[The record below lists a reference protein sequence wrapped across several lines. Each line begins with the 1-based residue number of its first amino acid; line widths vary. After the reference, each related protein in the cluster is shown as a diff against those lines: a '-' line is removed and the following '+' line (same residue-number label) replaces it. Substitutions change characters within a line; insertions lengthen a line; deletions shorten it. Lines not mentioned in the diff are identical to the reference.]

1 MNEQADLLQPQ
12 PSEPRSA
19 TPFVF
24 LTGGK
29 GGVGKTLISANL
41 GCALAARG
49 RRVLLVD
56 FDLSLANLDVLLD
69 VTPERTSADLLCGAA
84 SLDECLV
91 PYTLPGNAHTH
102 SRSGGLWIL
111 PGACG
116 ESDLARPDA
125 ARRRHLLREVFRAA
139 DRFDLILGDGAA
151 GVGPDQL
158 AFAAAAHQVLTVT
171 TPDPAALTDAY
182 GLVKAFGQRERD
194 LHRGLPTPRVL
205 FNRVAGSDHAAQLDG
220 HFIRVCMRFLG
231 RKPRTAGWLPESRE
245 VRRCIANRRP
255 VVTDHPGALFT
266 SRLTRVAVELER
278 ELLSGARPRP
288 TRGAAAHL
296 PGRVA

>member
-12 PSEPRSA
+12 PSEPPSA

-29 GGVGKTLISANL
+29 GGVGKSLIAANL

-49 RRVLLVD
+49 RRILLVD

-69 VTPERTSADLLCGAA
+69 VTPERTSADLLSGAA
-84 SLDECLV
+84 TLEECLV
-91 PYTLPGNAHTH
+91 RFDLPENAHAH

-116 ESDLARPDA
+116 ESDLARADA
-125 ARRRHLLREVFRAA
+125 ARRRHLLREVFRASA
-139 DRFDLILGDGAA
+139 GFDLILGDGAA
-151 GVGPDQL
+151 GVAPDQL
-158 AFAAAAHQVLTVT
+158 AFAAAAHQVLAVT
-171 TPDPAALTDAY
+171 TSDPAALTDAY
-182 GLVKAFGQRERD
+182 GLVKALGQRERD
-194 LHRGLPTPRVL
+194 LRRALPTPRVL

-220 HFIRVCMRFLG
+220 HFTRVCMRFLG

-255 VVTDHPGALFT
+255 VVTEHPGALFT

-278 ELLSGARPRP
+278 ELLSAARPRP
-288 TRGAAAHL
+288 VRGATESL

>member
-12 PSEPRSA
+12 PREPRPT

-29 GGVGKTLISANL
+29 GGVGKSLISANL

-69 VTPERTSADLLCGAA
+69 VQPERTSADLLSGTAT
-84 SLDECLV
+84 LEECLL
-91 PYTLPGNAHTH
+91 PYELPDSAHAR
-102 SRSGGLWIL
+102 SRSGGLFIL
-111 PGACG
+111 PGASG

-125 ARRRHLLREVFRAA
+125 ARRRHLLREVFDAA
-139 DRFDLILGDGAA
+139 DRFDLVLGDGAA

-158 AFAAAAHQVLTVT
+158 AFAAAAHQVVAVT

-182 GLVKAFGQRERD
+182 GLVKALGQRERD
-194 LHRGLPTPRVL
+194 LRRGMPTPRVL
-205 FNRVAGSDHAAQLDG
+205 FNRVSGSDHAAQLDG
-220 HFIRVCMRFLG
+220 HFTRVCMRFLG

-255 VVTDHPGALFT
+255 VVADHPGALFT
-266 SRLTRVAVELER
+266 SRLVRLAVELER
-278 ELLSGARPRP
+278 ELLSAVRPRP
-288 TRGAAAHL
+288 ARGPESSL

>member
-1 MNEQADLLQPQ
+1 MNEQADLLQPR
-12 PSEPRSA
+12 PADPRPA

-29 GGVGKTLISANL
+29 GGVGKSLVAANL
-41 GCALAARG
+41 GCVLAARG

-69 VTPERTSADLLCGAA
+69 LQPERTSADLFSGTA
-84 SLDECLV
+84 SFDECLV
-91 PYTLPGNAHTH
+91 PYTFSSGAHTH

-125 ARRRHLLREVFRAA
+125 SRRRHLLREVFSHGE
-139 DRFDLILGDGAA
+139 RFDVILGDGAA

-158 AFAAAAHQVLTVT
+158 AFCAAAHQVVAVT

-182 GLVKAFGQRERD
+182 GLVKALGQRERD
-194 LHRGLPTPRVL
+194 LRQAVHTPRVV
-205 FNRVAGSDHAAQLDG
+205 FNRVTGSDHAAQLDG
-220 HFIRVCMRFLG
+220 HFTRVCMRFLG
-231 RKPRTAGWLPESRE
+231 RRPRIAGWLPESRE

-255 VVTDHPGALFT
+255 VVGDHPGALFS
-266 SRLTRVAVELER
+266 SRLTRLAVELER
-278 ELLSGARPRP
+278 ELLSAVRPRP
-288 TRGAAAHL
+288 VRDGAASL

>member
-1 MNEQADLLQPQ
+1 MNEQADLLHPQ
-12 PSEPRSA
+12 PAEPRSV

-29 GGVGKTLISANL
+29 GGVGKTLVAANL

-69 VTPERTSADLLCGAA
+69 VRPERTSADMLSGTTTF
-84 SLDECLV
+84 DDCLV
-91 PYTLPGNAHTH
+91 RYELSDQAHAR

-125 ARRRHLLREVFRAA
+125 GRRRHLLREVFRAA
-139 DRFDLILGDGAA
+139 DRFDLILGDGSA

-158 AFAAAAHQVLTVT
+158 AFAAAAHQVVAVT

-182 GLVKAFGQRERD
+182 GLVKALGQRERD
-194 LHRGLPTPRVL
+194 LRRGMPTPWVL

-220 HFIRVCMRFLG
+220 HFTRVCMRFLG

-266 SRLTRVAVELER
+266 SRLTRVAVDLER
-278 ELLSGARPRP
+278 ELLSAARPRP
-288 TRGAAAHL
+288 TRGASANL